1 MLCPG
6 VIGLK
11 DTTPTP
17 EATFGACS
25 TFEIT
30 SAEQKYGSLA
40 LVLHSTA
47 APKKTIKKL
56 ELGG

>member
-25 TFEIT
+25 TFEIHL
-30 SAEQKYGSLA
+30 S
-40 LVLHSTA
+40 
-47 APKKTIKKL
+47 
-56 ELGG
+56 